1 MAEKCLTESD
11 WKNFARSNKLD
22 DSKLAS
28 KDTKALHEAVLE
40 ALQELARKDENKSEE
55 MLPALDRFEGLI
67 TRQIAAN
74 AKRKDKDGKAI
85 KDTKDVKDQ
94 LYKMLAAV
102 DKQRK
107 EVTAAR
113 DAKAAADDE
122 PESPALLTTKM
133 APLIREVRNG
143 KLVLQALVALAA
155 KETVVLVSR
164 TAISPARGKLLK
176 DQMSNPAGLKFVRG
190 ECLFE
195 ANALTFVVQAGAS
208 GLARRIKE
216 ALLTQISMRLK
227 VRVRGENP
235 ADIDQDGEDDTGTA
249 AAPDDARAAAPAAPA
264 GGQPPPP
271 PDAARLAFA
280 KRLLA
285 LKVQVDKA
293 VAGGAAQ
300 AEPWLARLESARQ
313 KVKDGDVPGGD
324 AELGALEALLA
335 AQAKGPQGPGGPAA
349 VEAGVAF
356 KARLTALLPRVKA
369 AQGTGSQAALDAK
382 LMASQAGVLAGKKDF
397 AQANA
402 LLDAL
407 EELLSQP
414 AVAVSAAAPA
424 STASP
429 AAPASADAQA
439 TALAQWQAA
448 RGAVVAQLGK
458 LCNAIKATRDPQA
471 NPAIILVRAIQ
482 ANLSTEPDSL
492 RSVAELERY
501 LRTDD
506 IIDEAES
513 PNGFGIQVSI
523 REPLLG
529 ALDVLKQQLRA

>member
-11 WKNFARSNKLD
+11 WKIFAKSGKLD
-22 DSKLAS
+22 DPKLAS
-28 KDTKALHEAVLE
+28 KDTKALHEAVLD
-40 ALQELARKDENKSEE
+40 ALQELARKDENKPDE
-55 MLPALDRFEGLI
+55 MLTALDKFEGAI
-67 TRQIAAN
+67 TRQVAAN
-74 AKRKDKDGKAI
+74 ARRKDKDGKAI

-102 DKQRK
+102 EKQRK
-107 EVTAAR
+107 EISAAR
-113 DAKAAADDE
+113 DAKAAAADE
-122 PESPALLTTKM
+122 EADSPALLTTKM
-133 APLIREVRNG
+133 APLLREVRNG
-143 KLVLQALVALAA
+143 KLVLQALVAMAA

-176 DQMSNPAGLKFVRG
+176 DQMSSPAGLKFVRG

-195 ANALTFVVQAGAS
+195 ENALTFVVQAGAS

-216 ALLTQISMRLK
+216 ALLAQTSMRLK
-227 VRVRGENP
+227 VRVRGEDP

-249 AAPDDARAAAPAAPA
+249 ASPADARAAAQA
-264 GGQPPPP
+264 GPSGGKPPPP

-280 KRLLA
+280 KRLLG
-285 LKVQVDKA
+285 LKAQVDKLA
-293 VAGGAAQ
+293 VGDAAQ
-300 AEPWLARLESARQ
+300 AGQWQARLESARQ

-335 AQAKGPQGPGGPAA
+335 AHSQGAEGRGGPAA

-369 AQGTGSQAALDAK
+369 AQGTGSKAALDAK

-407 EELLSQP
+407 EDLLSQP
-414 AVAVSAAAPA
+414 EAASAAPAAPSAPA
-424 STASP
+424 STDAHAS
-429 AAPASADAQA
+429 
-439 TALAQWQAA
+439 ALAQWQTA
-448 RGAVVAQLGK
+448 RAAVVAQLGK

-471 NPAIILVRAIQ
+471 DPAIILVRAIQ

-513 PNGFGIQVSI
+513 PNGFGIRVAI

-529 ALDVLKQQLRA
+529 ALDALKQQLRA